1 MPSTLRLL
9 SLYNQSVIYDLF
21 FKSSSYTLKIF
32 SKDKRYLGATLGFM
46 GILHTWGQTL
56 FYHPHIHYIVTGGG
70 LTSDKSQWKNLPYQK
85 KFLFPV
91 KAMSKVIGAHFI
103 KLLKEAYQ
111 NKVIQFPNKLKNISK
126 PISFYQYCSKL
137 YDENWYIYAK
147 PPFSGPST
155 VIKYFSRYTHRIA
168 ISNNRLLSI
177 DNDKISFKYKDYKED
192 AKSKI
197 MTLPVESFL
206 QRFLW
211 HILPNGFRKIR
222 YYGILS
228 SGLKTKCLKIIRELF
243 EYVDEILDHN
253 IHDCLDDLLPI
264 IEHLCPKCKKG
275 RLIIQINTS

>member
-21 FKSSSYTLKIF
+21 FKASSYTLKIF
-32 SKDKRYLGATLGFM
+32 SKDKKYLGATPGFM

-70 LTSDKSQWKNLPYQK
+70 LTNDKSKWKNLPYQK

-91 KAMSKVIGAHFI
+91 KAMSKVMMGRFI
-103 KLLKEAYQ
+103 KSLKEAYQ
-111 NKVIQFPNKLKNISK
+111 NKVIQFPDKLKDISK

-137 YDENWYIYAK
+137 YDENWYIFAK
-147 PPFSGPST
+147 PPFSGPDT
-155 VIKYFSRYTHRIA
+155 VIKYFSHYTHRVA

-177 DNDKISFKYKDYKED
+177 DNNQISFKYKDYKED
-192 AKSKI
+192 AKTKI
-197 MTLPVESFL
+197 MTLPAESFL

-228 SGLKTKCLKIIRELF
+228 SGLKTICLKIIRGLLEK
-243 EYVDEILDHN
+243 VGEIIDYH
-253 IHDCLDDLLPI
+253 IHDYVDDLLPI

-275 RLIIQINTS
+275 RLIIQTNTS